1 MKKAIFPVIALGMC
15 LCFSTISLQAK
26 SQTAASDNQR
36 DNSAEGDR
44 KRQVIRDI
52 ISYLIKE
59 HIVQD
64 RASISTFLLTDT
76 AMIVNGQKLPKA
88 RHKQLKKWYLS
99 EPGYII
105 YYGNEPM
112 SGKGIFQRTDNL

>member
-1 MKKAIFPVIALGMC
+1 MKKAIFPVLSLIIC
-15 LCFSTISLQAK
+15 VFFNTISLQAR
-26 SQTAASDNQR
+26 SQVAASENQR

-52 ISYLIKE
+52 MGYLIKE

-76 AMIVNGQKLPKA
+76 AMIVNGQKLRKTL
-88 RHKQLKKWYLS
+88 HKQLKKWYLP
-99 EPGYII
+99 EPGYVI